1 MTDVRGQRDL
11 WLCSVMSDA
20 DTDMYTKG
28 YCPLYSCPV
37 WCPCQGGQLPH
48 DGKAGGK
55 ENRMYSFRQGIY
67 WGHDKKYKMNLAQHV
82 VYNPNINWSS
92 IRSTWNSHRE
102 RHPREIYQIWSQ
114 FSSLCLWHCK
124 PISVLHQWFEKRMD
138 LSFSDIFH
146 WQSLEDFKRW
156 MDPFIKFKRNV
167 WWCSASPAPTK
178 ERRGSRLM
186 TCRVHL
192 CRLLICKLWSP
203 SLRLCDKRLANTN
216 HYRGERAWKT
226 TSSLH

>member
-1 MTDVRGQRDL
+1 M
-11 WLCSVMSDA
+11 
-20 DTDMYTKG
+20 K
-28 YCPLYSCPV
+28 
-37 WCPCQGGQLPH
+37 
-48 DGKAGGK
+48 
-55 ENRMYSFRQGIY
+55 
-67 WGHDKKYKMNLAQHV
+67 LAQHV

-124 PISVLHQWFEKRMD
+124 PISVLHQWFEKRME